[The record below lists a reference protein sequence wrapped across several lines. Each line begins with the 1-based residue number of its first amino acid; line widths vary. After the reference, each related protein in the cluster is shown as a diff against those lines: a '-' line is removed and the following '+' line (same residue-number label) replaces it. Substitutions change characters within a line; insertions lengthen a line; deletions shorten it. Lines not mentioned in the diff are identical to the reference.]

1 VNGPTHRLSR
11 EEVQALKFAAH
22 RQLARWA
29 KNSQLRP
36 RQREQRA
43 ALVRAVRTLVAE
55 AARASGSSRRAVY
68 RAAIDRGELAA
79 SVICPRL
86 RINPEDVLAWMEGSC
101 TAATAPPHSGDRI
114 GVRKPQAADGLR
126 SLLDKASWAA

>member
-1 VNGPTHRLSR
+1 MTRTEDEAVDRARLQVVPESG
-11 EEVQALKFAAH
+11 A
-22 RQLARWA
+22 
-29 KNSQLRP
+29 P
-36 RQREQRA
+36 RY
-43 ALVRAVRTLVAE
+43 LTVAE

-79 SVICPRL
+79 NIVCPRL
-86 RINPEDVLAWMEGSC
+86 RIHPDALGWMEGSR

-126 SLLDKASWAA
+126 SLLDKASSAA